1 MRISLISMAAAA
13 VAGLMLAGCT
23 TTDPSTGETIAV
35 TDVQSAA
42 KAACRFLPTAETV
55 ADIIATGDSRLSTA
69 SAIARAICAALDPQT
84 PAGIMTLYKAA
95 PTLNGVVIRGEF
107 VKE

>member
-1 MRISLISMAAAA
+1 MRMLFIAAAA
-13 VAGLMLAGCT
+13 MLSLAACT
-23 TTDPSTGETIAV
+23 TTDPNTGEQIAI
-35 TDVQSAA
+35 TDVQSGA

-55 ADIIATGDSRLSTA
+55 ADIIATDDPRPATA

-95 PTLNGVVIRGEF
+95 PTLNGVVLRGEF
-107 VKE
+107 VGG